1 MRRAATGRDRTR
13 ARAWTAVAAGA
24 ALASLLALGR
34 PPALLG
40 AAGPAADAAAPAAA
54 AGPDSGGAA
63 AAAFADTAAS
73 PAAAAAGAVAPVPYG
88 PGERLVFSID
98 YGPINAG
105 EGVLEVRGVV
115 ETDGHA
121 CYLIESR
128 AQSNRFF
135 SAFYMVRDKVVSHID
150 VQRLFSRYYAKRL
163 REGDYR
169 KNVEVRFDQDAAK
182 AHYADGRVFDTP
194 PAIHDEL
201 SAFYYARTLDLQP
214 GKTYSVNAHS
224 SRKNYP
230 LQVLVH
236 GRERVKVPAG
246 EFDCLVVEP
255 VLEGEGLF
263 QHEGKLT
270 IWMTD
275 DARKMPVLMKT
286 KVKVGSID
294 ASLRE
299 YRSGAP
305 LTAGALPG
313 ATARSAAEAADPAGS
328 SGEAP

>member
-1 MRRAATGRDRTR
+1 MHQAATGRARGR
-13 ARAWTAVAAGA
+13 ARSRTAAAAGA
-24 ALASLLALGR
+24 ALAALLALGR
-34 PPALLG
+34 PPALPG
-40 AAGPAADAAAPAAA
+40 VTAPAALAAAPAAA
-54 AGPDSGGAA
+54 AGPGGAGAA
-63 AAAFADTAAS
+63 AAAPADTSAS
-73 PAAAAAGAVAPVPYG
+73 PAAAAGAVAPVPYG
-88 PGERLVFSID
+88 PGERFVFSID

-105 EGVLEVRGVV
+105 EGILEVRGVV

-121 CYLIESR
+121 CYLVESR

-182 AHYADGRVFDTP
+182 AHYADGRVLDTP

-201 SAFYYARTLDLQP
+201 SAFYYARSLDLQP
-214 GKTYSVNAHS
+214 GQTYSVNAHS

-294 ASLRE
+294 ASLKE
-299 YRSGAP
+299 YRFGAP
-305 LTAGALPG
+305 LTAVAPPDT
-313 ATARSAAEAADPAGS
+313 TARRAAEAADPAGS

>member
-1 MRRAATGRDRTR
+1 MRHASRGRAGNPG
-13 ARAWTAVAAGA
+13 RAWLSAAGVTALLALLAPGLPAARLGAAALAAGA
-24 ALASLLALGR
+24 ALA
-34 PPALLG
+34 
-40 AAGPAADAAAPAAA
+40 PAAA
-54 AGPDSGGAA
+54 D
-63 AAAFADTAAS
+63 ADTAAS
-73 PAAAAAGAVAPVPYG
+73 PGQDASADPAAPPAAGPGAVAPVPYG

-105 EGVLEVRGVV
+105 EGILEVRGVV

-135 SAFYMVRDKVVSHID
+135 SAFYMVRDKVVSHVD
-150 VQRLFSRYYAKRL
+150 VRRLFSRYYAKRL

-194 PAIHDEL
+194 PGIHDEL
-201 SAFYYARTLDLQP
+201 SAFYYARTIDLQP
-214 GKTYSVNAHS
+214 GRTYSINAHS

-294 ASLRE
+294 ASLKE
-299 YRSGAP
+299 YRAGAP
-305 LTAGALPG
+305 LKAAALPA
-313 ATARSAAEAADPAGS
+313 ATARNAAEAADPAGS
-328 SGEAP
+328 PGEAP

>member
-1 MRRAATGRDRTR
+1 MRHATGGRAGSRPR
-13 ARAWTAVAAGA
+13 ARMSAAGGT
-24 ALASLLALGR
+24 ALLALLALG
-34 PPALLG
+34 LL
-40 AAGPAADAAAPAAA
+40 AAPLGSAAPAADTALAPAAA
-54 AGPDSGGAA
+54 AI
-63 AAAFADTAAS
+63 DTAAS
-73 PAAAAAGAVAPVPYG
+73 ADPAAPPAATAAGAVAPVPYG
-88 PGERLVFSID
+88 PGEKLVFSID

-105 EGVLEVRGVV
+105 EGILEVRSVV

-294 ASLRE
+294 AALKE
-299 YRSGAP
+299 YRYGAP
-305 LTAGALPG
+305 LTAAALPA
-313 ATARSAAEAADPAGS
+313 ATARSAAAAAEPAGS